1 MIAQQR
7 EAAASGVNTS
17 PVMGVMTRGDMQGKG
32 QKTGKGSS
40 EGTILMSDNERQQLQ
55 QQMQQVCF
63 VYCFENLNKDSIS
76 SKKKNIKSR
85 PRNFLTY

>member
-17 PVMGVMTRGDMQGKG
+17 PVMGVTTRGDMQGKG
-32 QKTGKGSS
+32 QKTGKGGS
-40 EGTILMSDNERQQLQ
+40 EGTILMSDSERQQLQ

-63 VYCFENLNKDSIS
+63 IFCL
-76 SKKKNIKSR
+76 KK
-85 PRNFLTY
+85 PP